1 MDIGKLYFFPGER
14 LTLLIFLYPPER
26 SFGQCARKIDQESNW
41 LNQEFI
47 IYAMSRCGLTQFEN
61 R

>member
-47 IYAMSRCGLTQFEN
+47 IYAMSRWA
-61 R
+61 